1 MPNIKSKKKRVLTNE
16 KSRRRNQHVR
26 SRVRTMMRNFRS
38 AVEAGDKAVAEEK
51 LRVASRELD
60 KAVSKGVFH
69 RNTAANKKSGM
80 ANLFNKMEG

>member
-1 MPNIKSKKKRVLTNE
+1 MANIKSKQKRVLTNE

-69 RNTAANKKSGM
+69 RDRKSVV
-80 ANLFNKMEG
+80 

>member
-1 MPNIKSKKKRVLTNE
+1 MSIDFKRYFHHGKYQV
-16 KSRRRNQHVR
+16 
-26 SRVRTMMRNFRS
+26 RS

>member
-1 MPNIKSKKKRVLTNE
+1 MANIKSKQKRVITNE

-60 KAVSKGVFH
+60 KGVFH